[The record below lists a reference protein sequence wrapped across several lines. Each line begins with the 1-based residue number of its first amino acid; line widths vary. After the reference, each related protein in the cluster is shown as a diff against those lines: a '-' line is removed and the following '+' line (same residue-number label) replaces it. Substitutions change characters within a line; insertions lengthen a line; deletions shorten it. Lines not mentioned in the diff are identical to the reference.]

1 MTVHPSIDDA
11 DFFRDYK
18 QPKQEPLVP
27 ETELPMLVSQMFAG
41 LDDLEDLLHHPDLR
55 SPDNAHI
62 VGSLMGK
69 AIIMRINLNVFFN
82 TKTKHYSER
91 HQTERSQDA

>member
-1 MTVHPSIDDA
+1 MTVYQSTDEA
-11 DFFRDYK
+11 DFFKDYK
-18 QPKQEPLVP
+18 QPKQQPLVP
-27 ETELPMLVSQMFAG
+27 ESELPMLVSQMFAG

-91 HQTERSQDA
+91 HQPECQQSA